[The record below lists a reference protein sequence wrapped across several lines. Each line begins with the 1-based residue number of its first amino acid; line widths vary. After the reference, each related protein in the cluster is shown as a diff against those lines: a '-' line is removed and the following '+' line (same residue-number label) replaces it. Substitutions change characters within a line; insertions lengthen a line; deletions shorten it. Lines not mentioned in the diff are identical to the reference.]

1 MFTRWLMAN
10 SPMHK
15 WTRRTVTVGLSII
28 MATSIVGCGLLPA
41 EDKEEQLP
49 TITPPKLSQKPVY
62 EVTSDTLI
70 TRVRGI
76 GELRSEQQEQLFFVD
91 EGKRVKTVY
100 VKAGDNVAEGQ
111 ILAALDVADMER
123 DLRQRKLRFRSNELA
138 MIQTLRTADEM
149 EPEAL
154 EQAKIDFELARTE
167 LVDLEE
173 KIAGASIYASFSG
186 TIVSV
191 NIAKGDPVTAY
202 KAVITMADLSKL
214 VVSATI
220 SKEDLK
226 NVAPGMAAVV
236 TINAAGDFNGKVSH
250 LPVPSTTTNEDPY
263 APKKETL
270 DQFLLVDIDPF
281 PEGVSLGTPLS
292 VIVVTNKKENAT
304 VIPSAAL
311 RTYAGRNYVQVVD
324 KDGTKREV
332 DVEVG
337 QQTSTLVEIIKGLSP
352 GQKVVGK

>member
-1 MFTRWLMAN
+1 MSMRWLMAN

-15 WTRRTVTVGLSII
+15 WTHRTAAVCISLV
-28 MATSIVGCGLLPA
+28 MVATISGCALLPD
-41 EDKEEQLP
+41 EDTEEQLP
-49 TITPPKLSQKPVY
+49 TIAPPKLSQKPVY
-62 EVTSDTLI
+62 EVTTDTLI

-76 GELRSEQQEQLFFVD
+76 GQLRSEQQEQLFFVD
-91 EGKRVKTVY
+91 EGKRVKEVY
-100 VKAGDNVAEGQ
+100 VKPGDSVAEGEL
-111 ILAALDVADMER
+111 LASLDVAEMER

-138 MIQTLRTADEM
+138 MIQTLRNADEM

-154 EQAKIDFELARTE
+154 EQAKIDFEIVRTE

-173 KIAGASIYASFSG
+173 KIASASIYASFTG

-191 NIAKGDPVTAY
+191 NIVKGDAVSAY
-202 KAVITMADLSKL
+202 KPVITMADLSQL

-226 NVAPGMAAVV
+226 SVAPGMTAVV
-236 TINAAGDFNGKVSH
+236 TINAAGDFNGKVSQ
-250 LPVPSTTTNEDPY
+250 LPVASTTSNQDPY
-263 APKKETL
+263 APPKETL
-270 DQFLLVDIDPF
+270 DQFLLVDIEPF
-281 PEGVSLGTPLS
+281 PKDVSLGTPLS
-292 VIVVTNKKENAT
+292 VIVITNKKENAT

-311 RTYAGRNYVQVVD
+311 RTHAGRNYVQIVET
-324 KDGTKREV
+324 DGTKREV

-337 QQTSTLVEIIKGLSP
+337 QQTSTVVEIVKGLSP

>member
-1 MFTRWLMAN
+1 MAD
-10 SPMHK
+10 SPMFS
-15 WTRRTVTVGLSII
+15 WARRCAIVCLSII
-28 MATSIVGCGLLPA
+28 LAASLSGCGLLPE

-62 EVTSDTLI
+62 EVTTETLI

-76 GELRSEQQEQLFFVD
+76 GQLRSEQQEQLFFID
-91 EGKRVKTVY
+91 EGKRVKDVY
-100 VKAGDNVAEGQ
+100 VKAGDNVATGDL
-111 ILAALDVADMER
+111 LAALDVSDMER
-123 DLRQRKLRFRSNELA
+123 DLRQRKLRFRSNELS
-138 MIQTLRTADEM
+138 MIQTLRNADEM

-173 KIAGASIYASFSG
+173 KIATAYIYASFSG
-186 TIVSV
+186 AVVSV
-191 NIAKGDPVTAY
+191 NIAKGDAVTAY
-202 KAVITMADLSKL
+202 KPVITMADLSKL

-226 NVAPGMAAVV
+226 SVAPGMASVV

-250 LPVPSTTTNEDPY
+250 LPVTSATTNPDPY
-263 APKKETL
+263 APPKETL
-270 DQFLLVDIDPF
+270 DQFLLVDIEPF

-292 VIVVTNKKENAT
+292 VIVITNKKENAT

-311 RTYAGRNYVQVVD
+311 RTHAGRNYVQVVD
-324 KDGTKREV
+324 EDGTKREV

>member
-1 MFTRWLMAN
+1 MSTRWLMAN

-15 WTRRTVTVGLSII
+15 WMRRTATVCLSII
-28 MATSIVGCGLLPA
+28 MAASVTGCALLPD

-49 TITPPKLSQKPVY
+49 TIAPPKLSQKPVY
-62 EVTSDTLI
+62 EVTTDTLI

-76 GELRSEQQEQLFFVD
+76 GQLRSEQQEQLFFVD
-91 EGKRVKTVY
+91 EGKRVKEVY
-100 VKAGDNVAEGQ
+100 VKAGDSVTEGEL
-111 ILAALDVADMER
+111 LAALDVSDMER

-138 MIQTLRTADEM
+138 MIQTLRNADEM

-173 KIAGASIYASFSG
+173 KIAAARIYASFSG
-186 TIVSV
+186 TVVSV
-191 NIAKGDPVTAY
+191 NIAKGDAVTAY
-202 KAVITMADLSKL
+202 KSVITMADLSQL

-226 NVAPGMAAVV
+226 SVAPGMDAVV
-236 TINAAGDFNGKVSH
+236 TINAAGDFNGRVSQ
-250 LPVPSTTTNEDPY
+250 LPVSSTTTNQDPY
-263 APKKETL
+263 APPKETL
-270 DQFLLVDIDPF
+270 DQFLLVDIEPF
-281 PEGVSLGTPLS
+281 PKGVSLGTPLS
-292 VIVVTNKKENAT
+292 IIVVTNKKENAT

-311 RTYAGRNYVQVVD
+311 RTYSGRNYVQVVD
-324 KDGTKREV
+324 DNGTKREV

>member
-10 SPMHK
+10 SPSHK
-15 WTRRTVTVGLSII
+15 WMRRTVTVCLSII
-28 MATSIVGCGLLPA
+28 IAASITGCGLLPA

-49 TITPPKLSQKPVY
+49 TIAPPKLSQKPVY
-62 EVTSDTLI
+62 EVTTDTLI

-76 GELRSEQQEQLFFVD
+76 GQLRSEQQEQLFFVD
-91 EGKRVKTVY
+91 EGKRVKNVF
-100 VKAGDNVAEGQ
+100 VKAGDNVSQGQ
-111 ILAALDVADMER
+111 LLAALDVSDMER
-123 DLRQRKLRFRSNELA
+123 DLRQRRLRFRSNELT
-138 MIQTLRTADEM
+138 MIQTLRKADEM

-173 KIAGASIYASFSG
+173 KIAKASIYASFSG
-186 TIVSV
+186 SVVSV
-191 NIAKGDPVTAY
+191 NIAKGDAVTAY
-202 KAVITMADLSKL
+202 KPIITMADLSKL
-214 VVSATI
+214 VVTATI

-226 NVAPGMAAVV
+226 TVAPNMVAVV
-236 TINAAGDFNGKVSH
+236 TINAAGDFNGKVSQ
-250 LPVPSTTTNEDPY
+250 LPAPSTTANPDPN
-263 APKKETL
+263 APPKETL
-270 DQFLLVDIDPF
+270 DQFLLVDVKPF
-281 PEGVSLGTPLS
+281 PKDVSLGTPLS
-292 VIVVTNKKENAT
+292 VIIITNKKENAT

-311 RTYAGRNYVQVVD
+311 RTHAGRNYVQVVD

>member
-1 MFTRWLMAN
+1 MSMRWLMAN
-10 SPMHK
+10 STMHK
-15 WTRRTVTVGLSII
+15 WTRRTVTVCLSII
-28 MATSIVGCGLLPA
+28 TAASISGCGLLPD

-62 EVTSDTLI
+62 EVTTDTLI

-76 GELRSEQQEQLFFVD
+76 GQLRSEQQEQLFFVD
-91 EGKRVKTVY
+91 EGKRVKNVH
-100 VKAGDNVAEGQ
+100 VRAGDNVSEGQ
-111 ILAALDVADMER
+111 LLASLDVSDMER

-138 MIQTLRTADEM
+138 MIQTLRNADEM

-154 EQAKIDFELARTE
+154 EQAKIDFELVRTE

-173 KIAGASIYASFSG
+173 KITAASIYASFSG
-186 TIVSV
+186 SVVAV
-191 NIAKGDPVTAY
+191 NIAKGDAVTAY

-226 NVAPGMAAVV
+226 SVAPGMVAVV

-250 LPVPSTTTNEDPY
+250 LPVASATSNQDPY
-263 APKKETL
+263 APPKETL
-270 DQFLLVDIDPF
+270 DQFLLVDIEPF
-281 PEGVSLGTPLS
+281 PKEVSLGTPLS
-292 VIVVTNKKENAT
+292 VIVITNKKENAT

-311 RTYAGRNYVQVVD
+311 RTHAGRNYVQVVD
-324 KDGTKREV
+324 EDGTKREV